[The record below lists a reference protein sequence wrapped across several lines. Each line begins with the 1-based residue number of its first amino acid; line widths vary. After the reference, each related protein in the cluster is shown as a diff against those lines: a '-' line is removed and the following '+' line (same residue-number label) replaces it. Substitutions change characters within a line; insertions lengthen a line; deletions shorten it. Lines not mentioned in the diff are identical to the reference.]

1 MKIDSSNTEKQKSL
15 AIAVLVYG
23 LLLLLL
29 FFIRFWPPSNLEEL
43 VGGGGGGGMT
53 VNFGDTDF
61 GKGDDFTNKELNV
74 QQAAKPIETPTPEEN
89 IISQE
94 NSTDDVIS
102 VPKNEPKKKTP
113 IVTKPEKKV
122 ETQPKPIVKKT
133 DDALANILKG
143 NKKGGDGNSGK
154 SGNQG
159 KAGGDIN
166 SNGYLGSGGSGGGTG
181 GGNGTGN
188 GTGTGA
194 GSGSGTGGG
203 NGNGNG
209 KGNGAGY
216 ALSGRI
222 AISKPRP
229 GYNCN
234 EEGTVVVQITVD
246 KNGTVTE
253 AKPGARG
260 TTNTASCLSS
270 QAKVAAMNTKWNAS
284 PDGTEKQVGTIT
296 YIFKIQN

>member
-23 LLLLLL
+23 LLLLIL
-29 FFIRFWPPSNLEEL
+29 FFVRFWPPSNLEEL

-53 VNFGDTDF
+53 VNFGDTDL
-61 GKGDDFTNKELNV
+61 GKGDDFSSKELDV
-74 QQAAKPIETPTPEEN
+74 QQATKTVETPTPDEN
-89 IISQE
+89 LISQE
-94 NSTDDVIS
+94 TSEDDVIS
-102 VPKNEPKKKTP
+102 VPKNDPKKKTP
-113 IVTKPEKKV
+113 PVTQPEKKE
-122 ETQPKPIVKKT
+122 ETQPKPVVKKT
-133 DDALANILKG
+133 DDALANMLKG
-143 NKKGGDGNSGK
+143 NKKGGDGNSST

-159 KAGGDIN
+159 KSNGTIN
-166 SNGYLGSGGSGGGTG
+166 SNGYMGTGGSGGGTG
-181 GGNGTGN
+181 GGNGNGN
-188 GTGTGA
+188 GNGNGSGN
-194 GSGSGTGGG
+194 GSGSGGG

-222 AISKPRP
+222 AISKPKP
-229 GYNCN
+229 AYNCN

-246 KNGTVTE
+246 KNGTVID

-260 TTNTASCLSS
+260 TTNSANCLSS

-284 PDGTEKQVGTIT
+284 SDGTEKQVGTIT
-296 YIFKIQN
+296 YNFFLKN

>member
-23 LLLLLL
+23 VLLLLL

-61 GKGDDFTNKELNV
+61 GKGDDFTSKELNV
-74 QQAAKPIETPTPEEN
+74 QQATQPIEKPAPEED
-89 IISQE
+89 ILSQE
-94 NSTDDVIS
+94 NSNDDVIS
-102 VPKNEPKKKTP
+102 VPKNEPKKQTP
-113 IVTKPEKKV
+113 VVTKPEKKV
-122 ETQPKPIVKKT
+122 ETETKPVVKKT

-143 NKKGGDGNSGK
+143 NKKGGDGTSSK

-159 KAGGDIN
+159 KSGGDIN
-166 SNGYLGSGGSGGGTG
+166 SNGYLGTGGSGGGK
-181 GGNGTGN
+181 
-188 GTGTGA
+188 
-194 GSGSGTGGG
+194 GGG

-209 KGNGAGY
+209 IGSGDGSGSGSGGGNGSGNGKGTGAGY

-229 GYNCN
+229 VYNCN

-246 KNGTVTE
+246 KNGTVTD

-260 TTNTASCLSS
+260 TTNSANCLSS
-270 QAKVAAMNTKWNAS
+270 QAKIAALNTKWNAS

-296 YIFKIQN
+296 YNFTIRN

>member
-1 MKIDSSNTEKQKSL
+1 MKIDSSKSDKQKSL
-15 AIAVLVYG
+15 ALAVLLYG
-23 LLLLLL
+23 ALLILL
-29 FFIRFWPPSNLEEL
+29 FFIRFWPPSNMEEL

-53 VNFGDTDF
+53 VNFGDTDL
-61 GKGDDFTNKELNV
+61 GKGDNFSSKELNV
-74 QQAAKPIETPTPEEN
+74 QQTPKPIVAPTPDDN
-89 IISQE
+89 IIAQE
-94 NSTDDVIS
+94 NSDDDVIS

-113 IVTKPEKKV
+113 PITKPDKKQ
-122 ETQPKPIVKKT
+122 ETQPKPVVKKT

-154 SGNQG
+154 AGNQG
-159 KAGGDIN
+159 KSGGDIN
-166 SNGYLGSGGSGGGTG
+166 SNGYLGTGGSGGGTG

-194 GSGSGTGGG
+194 GSGSGSGGG
-203 NGNGNG
+203 NGSGTG

-216 ALSGRI
+216 ALAGRK
-222 AISKPRP
+222 AISKPQP
-229 GYNCN
+229 AYNCN

-246 KNGTVTE
+246 KNGTVTD

-260 TTNTASCLSS
+260 TTNSANCLSS
-270 QAKVAAMNTKWNAS
+270 QAKVAAMNTKWNTS

-296 YIFKIQN
+296 YIFKIRD

>member
-1 MKIDSSNTEKQKSL
+1 MKIDSSNTDKQKSL
-15 AIAVLVYG
+15 ALAILVYG

-29 FFIRFWPPSNLEEL
+29 FFVRFWPPSNLEEL

-53 VNFGDTDF
+53 VNFGDTDL
-61 GKGDDFTNKELNV
+61 GKGDDFSSKELDV
-74 QQAAKPIETPTPEEN
+74 KQATKQVETPTPDEN

-94 NSTDDVIS
+94 NSNDDVIS

-113 IVTKPEKKV
+113 PITKPEKKQ
-122 ETQPKPIVKKT
+122 ETQPKPVVKKT
-133 DDALANILKG
+133 DDALSNMLKG
-143 NKKGGDGNSGK
+143 NKKGGDGNSST

-159 KAGGDIN
+159 KSNGTIN
-166 SNGYLGSGGSGGGTG
+166 SNGYLGTGGSGGGTG

-188 GTGTGA
+188 GTGNGA
-194 GSGSGTGGG
+194 GTGSGSGGG
-203 NGNGNG
+203 NGSGNG

-229 GYNCN
+229 DYNCN

-246 KNGTVTE
+246 KNGTVTD

-284 PDGTEKQVGTIT
+284 ADGTEKQVGTIT
-296 YIFKIQN
+296 YIFKIRD

>member
-1 MKIDSSNTEKQKSL
+1 MKIDSSNTDKQKSL
-15 AIAVLVYG
+15 ALAILVYG

-29 FFIRFWPPSNLEEL
+29 FFVRFWPPSNLEEL

-53 VNFGDTDF
+53 VNFGDTDL
-61 GKGDDFTNKELNV
+61 GKGDDFPSKELDV
-74 QQAAKPIETPTPEEN
+74 KQATKQIETPTPDEN

-94 NSTDDVIS
+94 NSDDDVIS

-113 IVTKPEKKV
+113 PITKPEKKQ
-122 ETQPKPIVKKT
+122 ETQPKPVVKKT
-133 DDALANILKG
+133 DDALSNMLKG
-143 NKKGGDGNSGK
+143 NKKGGDGNSST

-159 KAGGDIN
+159 KSNGNIN
-166 SNGYLGSGGSGGGTG
+166 SNGYLGTGGSGGGTG

-188 GTGTGA
+188 GTGNGA
-194 GSGSGTGGG
+194 GSGSGSGGG
-203 NGNGNG
+203 NGSGNG

-229 GYNCN
+229 DYNCN

-246 KNGTVTE
+246 KNGTVTD

-270 QAKVAAMNTKWNAS
+270 QAKVAAMNTKWNSSA
-284 PDGTEKQVGTIT
+284 DGTEKQVGTIT
-296 YIFKIQN
+296 YIFKIRD

>member
-23 LLLLLL
+23 VLLLLL

-53 VNFGDTDF
+53 VNFGDTDL
-61 GKGDDFTNKELNV
+61 GKGDDFTSKELNV
-74 QQAAKPIETPTPEEN
+74 QQATQPIEKPAPEED
-89 IISQE
+89 ILSQE
-94 NSTDDVIS
+94 NSNEDVIS
-102 VPKNEPKKKTP
+102 VPKNETKKQTP
-113 IVTKPEKKV
+113 VETKPEKKV
-122 ETQPKPIVKKT
+122 ETETKPVVKKT

-143 NKKGGDGNSGK
+143 NKKGGDGTSSK

-159 KAGGDIN
+159 KSGGDIN
-166 SNGYLGSGGSGGGTG
+166 SNGYLGTGGSGGGK
-181 GGNGTGN
+181 
-188 GTGTGA
+188 
-194 GSGSGTGGG
+194 GGG
-203 NGNGNG
+203 NGNGIGSGDGSGSGSGGGNGSGNG
-209 KGNGAGY
+209 KGTGAGY

-229 GYNCN
+229 VYNCN

-246 KNGTVTE
+246 KNGTVTD

-260 TTNTASCLSS
+260 TTNSANCLSS
-270 QAKVAAMNTKWNAS
+270 QAKIAALNTKWNAS

-296 YIFKIQN
+296 YNFTIRN